1 MKLRIQTLTGQ
12 SKKVKVDQEI
22 TILDLKVCVLDYMIY
37 IKEFSDPNVFY
48 RLSLKLIV
56 SSNVDYASEIPFQW
70 RIQDFHEVG
79 TPTLL
84 GATNII
90 LPNFPKNCMKL
101 KEFGPGGVEVCVPP
115 LDPPL
120 I

>member
-12 SKKVKVDQEI
+12 SKQVKADPKNS
-22 TILDLKVCVLDYMIY
+22 ILDLKVCVLVY